1 MHVAVSRF
9 HAIVQAIPQ
18 VQVVESVKVHTVET
32 VNVVQKDKESKSLNR
47 MCVRGVDLRG
57 WTLEVAARPKH

>member
-18 VQVVESVKVHTVET
+18 VQLVESVKVHNVET
-32 VNVVQKDKESKSLNR
+32 VNVVTQDRDSKSLNR
-47 MCVRGVDLRG
+47 MWMRGVGLRG
-57 WTLEVAARPKH
+57 TLEVAASPEH